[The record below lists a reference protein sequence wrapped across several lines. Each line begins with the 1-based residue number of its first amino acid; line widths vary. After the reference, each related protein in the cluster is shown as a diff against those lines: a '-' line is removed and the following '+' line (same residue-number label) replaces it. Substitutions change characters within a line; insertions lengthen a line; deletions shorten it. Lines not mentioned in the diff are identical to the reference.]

1 MSGLTTLTQFLAY
14 LSKKGVR
21 FTIVQSRDDAVMV
34 SFGLIGERYE
44 IEFMEDHL
52 EVCVFRGDES
62 VTLDLRPVIARI
74 EQENG

>member
-1 MSGLTTLTQFLAY
+1 MNGLTKLTQFLDH
-14 LSKKGVR
+14 LSKKKVR

-62 VTLDLRPVIARI
+62 VSLDLAPVIARI
-74 EQENG
+74 EEDKA

>member
-1 MSGLTTLTQFLAY
+1 MNGLTTLTQFLDY
-14 LSKKGVR
+14 LSRKRIR

-34 SFGLIGERYE
+34 SFALVGERYE

-62 VTLDLRPVIARI
+62 VTLDLAPVIARI
-74 EQENG
+74 EEDKA